1 MSPTAL
7 VASDMAVNALSVA
20 MILTG
25 VVLFVVTVRFWRSAG
40 EDPEVLA
47 PLEVMGDRR
56 FARAGEEERLG
67 ILNSVRPEG
76 RLCWSTNQ
84 PSNAGR
90 SGTVS
95 TTATMPSTWWSQRT
109 RTTPGPAPLRSRL

>member
-47 PLEVMGDRR
+47 PL
-56 FARAGEEERLG
+56 
-67 ILNSVRPEG
+67 
-76 RLCWSTNQ
+76 
-84 PSNAGR
+84 
-90 SGTVS
+90 
-95 TTATMPSTWWSQRT
+95 
-109 RTTPGPAPLRSRL
+109 